1 MILMAKLHGPLLHS
15 YGMRL
20 MWMVALHAN
29 RGAHAMLSQLISVVI
44 LKYKDGFIGL
54 EPGSLCGE

>member
-54 EPGSLCGE
+54 